1 MAVSR
6 FETCEELLDSAA
18 REWGA
23 GGKQPQGAR
32 AVAITVE
39 CSNASER
46 CGFRVGPNVLC
57 IPRRYTPVA
66 ICNSCRQSTN
76 LFIYLFI
83 FMEKK
88 IGIFLIAEFLSLSS
102 AMLWNSTSCEVNASP
117 RHLLRRSVLVVGSQ

>member
-6 FETCEELLDSAA
+6 FATSEELLDSAA
-18 REWGA
+18 REWGAGGREWGA

-57 IPRRYTPVA
+57 IHPSLQP
-66 ICNSCRQSTN
+66 CNGAKKLIKIIL
-76 LFIYLFI
+76 LFIY

-88 IGIFLIAEFLSLSS
+88 WEIF
-102 AMLWNSTSCEVNASP
+102 
-117 RHLLRRSVLVVGSQ
+117 